1 MNGFVIG
8 NGPNLRQFLQFS
20 LMIASIHSLI

>member
-8 NGPNLRQFLQFS
+8 NGPNLRQFPPFS